1 MKNNSGFH
9 KTAFQKVPGYIIFIC
24 VFLLAA
30 SSVAL
35 AGFLKVKTGAEYRRY
50 IVSLQPGHIAEEN
63 IIAKTTVDVI
73 DEAMTEVNRKAAED
87 AVLPVFSYSLEKT
100 MKMIGG
106 YDEMRSALISGNYER
121 VAEIVGQ
128 ETADKLAGLSD
139 NSLLSV
145 IYELLENIC
154 RVGYFDSDEVASV
167 MAGGHREIT
176 LTNNFFD
183 GVARESVVA
192 LDSYVVTTK
201 TVTVFIVNTLNRF
214 VSDIDLKDIYIIRDV
229 LLTFLEPNVNM
240 DQILYRQR
248 IESARN
254 AVEPTVIHFNRGDM
268 ILERDT
274 VVTGEQIHMLSL
286 LGNQTTL
293 SLEESISDFVFQFAI
308 IFLLMLLFIDSTNGD
323 RTRLLVY
330 CFSMTVLIMLSCV
343 VTYFNVTYAITRFDV
358 VFIEPFLPVLFVPVF
373 LTMASGQKIMGMISS
388 LIISTVML
396 FMPDTSIMTFFYSVA
411 CGAAG
416 VFLVRFFNRR
426 LDSFFQW
433 IFSIAA
439 VCAIDAFFM
448 FREIGFD
455 DCLILFGGSAA
466 IITTSILL
474 IQILLPIYEKVFRL
488 PTNFRLNELAF
499 SENPLLTR
507 LEQAAPGTY
516 SHSKNVA
523 DLARAA
529 AEAVGANEMIA
540 YVGGLYHDIG
550 KTEHP
555 EYFVENQAGENRHE
569 ELNPNMS
576 ASIIKN
582 HVRAGAQRGKE
593 AGLPSEIIDI
603 IANHHGN
610 DVISYFFY
618 EAKKDLENN
627 ELGHNTE
634 VRSEDFR
641 YQAEIPS
648 SRECAIVMI
657 CDGIEAA
664 ARTINAPT
672 PAKFSKLINQIILS
686 KIERGQLNDS
696 KLTMEDIDIIS
707 KSVLKT
713 LSAQYH
719 SRIEYPDENK
729 ENKEKK
735 E

>member
-1 MKNNSGFH
+1 MKNNNGFH
-9 KTAFQKVPGYIIFIC
+9 KTALQKVPGYIILIC

-50 IVSLQPGHIAEEN
+50 IVSLQPGHIAEQN
-63 IIAKTTVDVI
+63 IIAKNTVDVI
-73 DEAMTEVNRKAAED
+73 DEEMTEIRRKEAED
-87 AVLPVFSYSLEKT
+87 SVLPVFSYSMEKT
-100 MKMIGG
+100 MNMIGG
-106 YDEMRSALISGNYER
+106 YDEMRSALISGNNER
-121 VAEIVGQ
+121 VEEIVGQ
-128 ETADKLAGLSD
+128 QTATRLDGLSD
-139 NSLLSV
+139 KSLLSV
-145 IYELLENIC
+145 IYELLVNIC
-154 RVGYFDSDEVASV
+154 RSGYYDSDELASV

-176 LTNNFFD
+176 LTNNFYD
-183 GVARESVVA
+183 GVARESVIA
-192 LDSYVVTTK
+192 LDSYLVTTK
-201 TVTVFIVNTLNRF
+201 TVTSFIVNVLNDYAA
-214 VSDIDLKDIYIIRDV
+214 DIDLSDIYIIRDV
-229 LLTFLEPNVNM
+229 LLTFLEPNVHL
-240 DQILYRQR
+240 DQMLYKER

-254 AVEPTVIHFNRGDM
+254 SVEPSVIHFNRGDM

-274 VVTGEQIHMLSL
+274 VVTEDQIRMLSL

-293 SLEESISDFVFQFAI
+293 SIEESISDFVFQFAI
-308 IFLLMLLFIDSTNGD
+308 IFLLMLLFVDSTNGD
-323 RTRLLVY
+323 RTRLYVY
-330 CFSMTVLIMLSCV
+330 CFSMTILIMLSCV
-343 VTYFNVTYAITRFDV
+343 VTYFNVTYAITRYNV
-358 VFIEPFLPVLFVPVF
+358 VFIEPFLPVIFVPVF
-373 LTMASGQKIMGMISS
+373 LTMASGQKITGMISS
-388 LIISTVML
+388 LIISTVIL

-433 IFSIAA
+433 ISCIVA

-448 FREIGFD
+448 FRETGFD
-455 DCLILFGGSAA
+455 GWLVLFAGSAA
-466 IITTSILL
+466 NVTISILL
-474 IQILLPIYEKVFRL
+474 ILILLPFYEKIFRL

-569 ELNPNMS
+569 DLNPNMS

-610 DVISYFFY
+610 DVISYFYY

-627 ELGHNTE
+627 GMGHNSE

-648 SRECAIVMI
+648 SKECAIVMI

-707 KSVLKT
+707 KSILKT

-719 SRIEYPDENK
+719 SRIEYPED
-729 ENKEKK
+729 KEKK